1 MCDLMGNFMAQHSS
15 QPIVA
20 TTDGKYATEDEY
32 LASAFKISQI
42 PTLCG
47 DLVPTKDSD
56 PSSPNNQVRTYP
68 GMTKAF
74 FCAGSSITLTSHFSP
89 SNPLTGI
96 SLSSTL
102 MTSRE

>member
-1 MCDLMGNFMAQHSS
+1 MGNFMAQHSS
-15 QPIVA
+15 QSIVA

-32 LASAFKISQI
+32 LASAFRISRI
-42 PTLCG
+42 SMLCR
-47 DLVPTKDSD
+47 DHVPTEGLGSH
-56 PSSPNNQVRTYP
+56 SPPNDQMRTHP

-96 SLSSTL
+96 SL
-102 MTSRE
+102 